1 MEEKL
6 TPLEEEEF
14 QAAFAEILHDA
25 ERAAGYFE
33 CLFTISA
40 HVLHYHGQ
48 RQYETLTTYWSRD
61 YDNVMYS
68 AGHRGMK
75 SVMRYFH
82 GMNDMMREAKTAH
95 FAAMFPDRIQD
106 TPEFRGVG
114 DYCIHA
120 IFCPHIIVA
129 QDAKTAVGIFHA
141 PAICSELGIDG
152 VMEPYGE
159 WGGYGVNFH
168 HERDGRWRIWQ
179 INQLGDFT
187 FPMDPYTVD
196 NTQRPNPP
204 FPPVAETLRTAQGKP
219 PLTPEP
225 DFRVRD
231 RGVMTRYRV
240 AAVEPEMQE
249 PYDSWDE
256 AISYIRDYKVAEYF
270 GEEEKHGS

>member
-1 MEEKL
+1 MDKNLAVQEEQEL
-6 TPLEEEEF
+6 RAQFE
-14 QAAFAEILHDA
+14 EILRDSH
-25 ERAAGYFE
+25 RAAGYHE
-33 CLFTISA
+33 CLFVISA

-48 RQYETLTTYWSRD
+48 KQYETLTNYWSKD

-95 FAAMFPDRIQD
+95 FAALFPDRVLN

-120 IFCPHIIVA
+120 IFCPHIVVA
-129 QDAKTAVGIFHA
+129 GDGKTAVGAFHS

-168 HERDGRWRIWQ
+168 YESDGRWRIWQ

-196 NTQRPNPP
+196 NTERPNPP
-204 FPPVAETLRTAQGKP
+204 FPPVAEQLRSKAGKP
-219 PLTPEP
+219 SLVPKP
-225 DFRVRD
+225 DFFVKD
-231 RGVMTRYRV
+231 RGVMTKYRV

-249 PYDSWDE
+249 PYDTWDD
-256 AISYIRDYKVAEYF
+256 AISYIRDYAVTEYHKE
-270 GEEEKHGS
+270 G

>member
-1 MEEKL
+1 MDERLTLQEEAEL
-6 TPLEEEEF
+6 RE
-14 QAAFAEILHDA
+14 AFGEILLESD
-25 ERAAGYFE
+25 RAIGYHE
-33 CLFTISA
+33 SLFIISA

-48 RQYETLTTYWSRD
+48 RQYETLTNYWSHD
-61 YDNVMYS
+61 FDNVMYS

-95 FAAMFPDRIQD
+95 FAAMFPDRVRN
-106 TPEFRGVG
+106 TMAFRGVG

-120 IFCPHIIVA
+120 IFCPHIMVA
-129 QDAKTAVGIFHA
+129 DDAKTAIGIFHA

-168 HERDGRWRIWQ
+168 HESDGRWRIWQ

-204 FPPVAETLRTAQGKP
+204 FRPTADQLRQARGEASV
-219 PLTPEP
+219 TPEP
-225 DFRVRD
+225 DFTAKD
-231 RGVMTRYRV
+231 RGVMTWYRV

-249 PYDSWDE
+249 PYATWDDS
-256 AISYIRDYKVAEYF
+256 ISYMRDYDVVEYF
-270 GEEEKHGS
+270 GEVRGK

>member
-6 TPLEEEEF
+6 TRQEEDELRGEF
-14 QAAFAEILHDA
+14 EEILRQSN
-25 ERAAGYFE
+25 RAIGYHE
-33 CLFTISA
+33 SLYIISA

-48 RQYETLTTYWSRD
+48 KQYETLTNYWSHD

-68 AGHRGMK
+68 SGHRGMK

-95 FAAMFPDRIQD
+95 FAAMFPDRVQD

-120 IFCPHIIVA
+120 IFCPHIVVSE
-129 QDAKTAVGIFHA
+129 DAKTAVGMFHA
-141 PAICSELGIDG
+141 PAICSEVGIDG

-168 HERDGRWRIWQ
+168 HESDGRWRIWQ
-179 INQLGDFT
+179 INQLGDFI

-196 NTQRPNPP
+196 NTDRPNPP
-204 FPPVAETLRTAQGKP
+204 YPPVAEELRRARGEGT
-219 PLTPEP
+219 LTPEP
-225 DFRVRD
+225 NFHAKD
-231 RGVMTRYRV
+231 RGVMTLYRV

-249 PYDSWDE
+249 PYETWDE
-256 AISYIRDYKVAEYF
+256 SLSYMRDYKVTEYHR
-270 GEEEKHGS
+270 EGSENG